1 MNDGVLNQAT
11 AARLEQLTASRPH
24 AIGIYAPVGAGKSLV
39 ARLLASRLLDIEPSK
54 LDAYPYFYTI
64 EPEPKKEAAS
74 TETVRALL
82 GRMTRT
88 VPGSHE
94 TRRIV
99 LVERADKVLRPES
112 QNILLKFIEE
122 PPADTIVLLT
132 YANATSL
139 LPTVRSRLQS
149 VPLVAP
155 TRDQLVEHFV
165 ARGYKSV
172 DIARAHGLSGGLPG
186 MMEALL
192 AKSEEHP
199 LYRAVTL
206 AKEVLAADTFQRLT
220 MVDTLAKEDLE
231 KLFFAFRQIARASLT
246 AASQKQQSDAAI
258 KRWTHILSQADHAEE
273 LRAGHVQTKLLLTNF
288 MLQL

>member
-1 MNDGVLNQAT
+1 MSGGVLSQAT
-11 AARLEQLTASRPH
+11 VARIEQLTASRPH

-39 ARLLASRLLDIEPSK
+39 ARLLASKLLDVEPSK
-54 LDAYPYFYTI
+54 LDSYPYFYTI
-64 EPEPKKEAAS
+64 QPEPKKESAS
-74 TETVRALL
+74 TETVRTLL

-88 VPGSHE
+88 VPGSRE

-99 LVERADKVLRPES
+99 LVEHADKVLRPES

-122 PPADTIVLLT
+122 PPADTVVVLT

-139 LPTVRSRLQS
+139 LPTVRSRIQS

-165 ARGYKSV
+165 AQGYKSV
-172 DIARAHGLSGGLPG
+172 DIARAYGVSGGLPG
-186 MMEALL
+186 MMDALL
-192 AKSEEHP
+192 AGSEEHP
-199 LYRAVTL
+199 LYHAVSL
-206 AKEVLAADTFQRLT
+206 AKEVLAADTFKRLT